1 MYIFG
6 GLLILFLMI
15 VICVKMACNSI
26 SRSLSN
32 TRRRYYHY
40 DSDDEDLLNYF

>member
-1 MYIFG
+1 MFTFG
-6 GLLILFLMI
+6 GLLILILL
-15 VICVKMACNSI
+15 VLICMKTIYNTI

>member
-6 GLLILFLMI
+6 GLLIFILMI
-15 VICVKMACNSI
+15 VICMKMMCNAI

>member
-6 GLLILFLMI
+6 GLLILILLIITCM
-15 VICVKMACNSI
+15 KLTCNSI

-32 TRRRYYHY
+32 TRRRYYQY
-40 DSDDEDLLNYF
+40 DSDEDLLNYF